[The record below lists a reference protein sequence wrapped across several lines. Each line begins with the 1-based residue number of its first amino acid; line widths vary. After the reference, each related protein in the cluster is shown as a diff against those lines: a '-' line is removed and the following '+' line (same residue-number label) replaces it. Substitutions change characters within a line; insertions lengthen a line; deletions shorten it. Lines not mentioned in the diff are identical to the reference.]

1 VPSAPTPTD
10 LVTAWTVQ
18 PLAIAAAV
26 LLAGWYLRSARR
38 RRISTGR
45 VGTGRVGT
53 GRVGTGRAVTFVLGL
68 AVFVW
73 GTCGF
78 AGVYLDDL
86 FYVWTAQAL
95 GLLLIVPYLLLA
107 GGTLELAGRPAQR
120 FLATRFARTLANPL
134 VGPALVPVLSL
145 VLFFGPLPRWAIETP
160 AVGWLLQLVLVA
172 VGALIV
178 LPLVETG
185 APRTSLAVGLSLALG
200 SFELVLDALPGIAL
214 RLHRSLA
221 TSYFDARAVH
231 DWTPAALRDQQIAG
245 AILWCV
251 AELLDLPFLV
261 LVFRQWLRADAKDAA
276 DIDAV
281 LEAERAARGDPS
293 TDDTRDQP
301 WWLSDP
307 AMQDRLRR
315 R

>member
-1 VPSAPTPTD
+1 
-10 LVTAWTVQ
+10 VQ
-18 PLAIAAAV
+18 PLAILAAV
-26 LLAGWYLRSARR
+26 LLVAWYLRAARR
-38 RRISTGR
+38 HG
-45 VGTGRVGT
+45 VGTGQV
-53 GRVGTGRAVTFVLGL
+53 ATFGLGL
-68 AVFVW
+68 AALVW
-73 GTCGF
+73 ATCGF
-78 AGVYLDDL
+78 AGVYVDDL
-86 FYVWTAQAL
+86 FYVWVSQAL

-107 GGTLELAGRPAQR
+107 GGTLELADRPARR

-134 VGPALVPVLSL
+134 VGPALVPLLSL
-145 VLFFGPLPRWAIETP
+145 VLFFGPVPRWAIETP
-160 AVGWLLQLVLVA
+160 AVGWVLQLVLVA

-185 APRTSLAVGLSLALG
+185 PARTSLAVGLSLALG
-200 SFELVLDALPGIAL
+200 SFELVLDALPGVAL
-214 RLHRSLA
+214 RLHRSLT

-231 DWTPAALRDQQIAG
+231 GWTPAALRDQQIGG
-245 AILWCV
+245 AVLWCV

-293 TDDTRDQP
+293 DDDTRDTP

-307 AMQDRLRR
+307 AMQERLRR

>member
-1 VPSAPTPTD
+1 
-10 LVTAWTVQ
+10 VQ
-18 PLAIAAAV
+18 PLAIVAAV
-26 LLAGWYLRSARR
+26 LLAAWYLRAARR
-38 RRISTGR
+38 RGVAIGQ
-45 VGTGRVGT
+45 V
-53 GRVGTGRAVTFVLGL
+53 ATFALGL
-68 AVFVW
+68 ATLVW
-73 GTCGF
+73 ATCGF
-78 AGVYLDDL
+78 AGVYVDDL
-86 FYVWTAQAL
+86 FYVWVSQTL

-107 GGTLELAGRPAQR
+107 GGTLELVGRPAQR

-134 VGPALVPVLSL
+134 VGPALVPLLSL
-145 VLFFGPLPRWAIETP
+145 VLFFGPVPRWAIETP
-160 AVGWLLQLVLVA
+160 AVGWIVQLVLVT

-178 LPLVETG
+178 LPLVESG
-185 APRTSLAVGLSLALG
+185 PARTSLAVGLSLALG

-214 RLHRSLA
+214 RLHRSLV

-231 DWTPAALRDQQIAG
+231 VWTPTALRDQQIGG
-245 AILWCV
+245 AVLWCV

-293 TDDTRDQP
+293 DDVTRDTP

-307 AMQDRLRR
+307 AMQERLRR

>member
-1 VPSAPTPTD
+1 MPGAPTPMG
-10 LVTAWTVQ
+10 LLTAWTVQ
-18 PLAIAAAV
+18 PVALVAAV
-26 LLAGWYLRSARR
+26 LLTGWYLRMARR
-38 RRISTGR
+38 RAL
-45 VGTGRVGT
+45 GTGKLL
-53 GRVGTGRAVTFVLGL
+53 TFGLGVVLL
-68 AVFVW
+68 VW

-78 AGVYLDDL
+78 AGVYVDRL
-86 FYVWTAQAL
+86 FYVWTSQAL
-95 GLLLIVPYLLLA
+95 GLLLVVPYLLLA
-107 GGTLELAGRPAQR
+107 GGALDLAGRPAQR
-120 FLATRFARTLANPL
+120 FLATRFARTLSNPL
-134 VGPALVPVLSL
+134 VGPALVPVLSI
-145 VLFFGPLPRWAIETP
+145 VLFFGPLPRWAIATP
-160 AVGWLLQLVLVA
+160 ALGWVLQPLLVA

-178 LPLVETG
+178 LPLVETR

-214 RLHRSLA
+214 RLHRALA

-231 DWTPAALRDQQIAG
+231 DWTPPALRDQQIAG

-276 DIDAV
+276 EIDAV

-293 TDDTRDQP
+293 DDVTRDTP

-307 AMQDRLRR
+307 SMQERLRR